1 MENNQQIRY
10 YTDEL
15 INKAA
20 QLLIEKGLLTFDKLA
35 DLQGR
40 SSLTLKAIDA
50 LLMEEAIVNEV
61 DLLKTFSSVS
71 NIPYHP
77 IGDFKVEDEAIKMVT
92 PKVALRH
99 RIVPISF
106 KEGILLLATSRVP
119 SLTTVDGLRMIL
131 DAGISF
137 ILCQESDISM
147 SLTHFY
153 GLGAESI
160 DQLISEAE
168 AMELI
173 ENKRDKSD
181 IAVTTEETGVVRF
194 INLIIAE
201 AIRMDCTDIHLE
213 PYEDTLRLRYRIDG
227 ILQKI
232 PLPKGVDKLRNAV
245 SSAVK
250 IMANMDI
257 AEHRKPHDGRINV
270 HCGNSDYD
278 LRVSVLPTSWGETCC
293 LRILNRG
300 TTKVDLDQ
308 LGLSPVQLP
317 KIAKLT
323 DLPHGVVLMT
333 GPTGSGKTTTLY
345 ALLAR
350 LNKAGTKIITVE
362 DPVEYQMAGISQVQV
377 HSQIG
382 LTFASILRS
391 ILRHDPDV
399 ILIGEI
405 RDSET
410 ADIAVRSSLTGHLV
424 LSTLHTNDAP
434 SAIAR
439 LTDMGV
445 EPYLTASCV
454 EGVVAQR
461 LVRRVCKNC
470 CDEVAPPDTIYNEI
484 KGFYPD
490 KIKDAHFTIGHGC
503 PSCGFTGYR
512 GRSAINEVMIMS
524 DPIRTQVIECRPS
537 NIIKKQAMIEGMITL
552 RRDGWLRVVEGRTSV
567 EEVLRV
573 AGRMEEAE

>member
-1 MENNQQIRY
+1 MEPNKQIRY
-10 YTDEL
+10 YTEEL
-15 INKAA
+15 IIEAS
-20 QLLIEKGLLTFDKLA
+20 QLLIDKGLLTFDKLA

-40 SSLTLKAIDA
+40 AQLTLKGVDTLLID
-50 LLMEEAIVNEV
+50 ESIVNET
-61 DLLKTFSSVS
+61 DLLKIFSEVS
-71 NIPYHP
+71 NIPYHL
-77 IGDFKVEDEAIKMVT
+77 IGDFKIEDEAINMVT

-99 RIVPISF
+99 KIVPISF
-106 KEGILLLATSRVP
+106 EEGILLLATSRVP

-131 DAGISF
+131 DAGIDF
-137 ILCQESDISM
+137 VLCPESDISM

-160 DQLISEAE
+160 DQLIAEAE
-168 AMELI
+168 AMEMS
-173 ENKRDKSD
+173 EAKEEKSD
-181 IAVTTEETGVVRF
+181 IGAISQDTGMVRF
-194 INLIIAE
+194 INMIIAE
-201 AIRMDCTDIHLE
+201 AIRMDCTDVHIE
-213 PYEDTLRLRYRIDG
+213 PYEGSLRLRYRIDG

-232 PLPKGVDKLRNAV
+232 PLPKGVEKLRNAV
-245 SSAVK
+245 SSSVK
-250 IMANMDI
+250 IMADMDI

-270 HCGNSDYD
+270 KCGTNDYD
-278 LRVSVLPTSWGETCC
+278 LRVSVLPTGWGETCC

-300 TTKVDLDQ
+300 STKAELDH
-308 LGLSPVQLP
+308 LGLSPAQLP
-317 KIAKLT
+317 KIAQLT
-323 DLPHGVVLMT
+323 ELPHGVVLMT

-350 LNKAGTKIITVE
+350 LNQTGTKIITVE
-362 DPVEYQMAGISQVQV
+362 DPVEYQMSGISQVQV
-377 HSQIG
+377 HNKIG
-382 LTFASILRS
+382 LSFASILRS

-454 EGVVAQR
+454 EGIVAQR

-470 CDEVAPPDTIYNEI
+470 SDEITAPAAIVEEI
-484 KGFYPD
+484 RGFYPD
-490 KIKDAHFTIGHGC
+490 QVDDARFIMGHGC
-503 PSCGFTGYR
+503 PACGFTGYR
-512 GRSAINEVMIMS
+512 GRSAINEVMIMN
-524 DPIRTQVIECRPS
+524 DAIRAQVIKCEPS
-537 NIIKKQAMIEGMITL
+537 NIIKDQAIANGMVTL
-552 RRDGWLRVVEGRTSV
+552 RRDGWLRVVEGRTSID
-567 EEVLRV
+567 EVLRV
-573 AGRMEEAE
+573 AGRMEEGE

>member
-1 MENNQQIRY
+1 MDTNQQISY
-10 YTDEL
+10 YTEEL
-15 INKAA
+15 ITEAA
-20 QLLIEKGLLTFDKLA
+20 QRLIDKGLLTFDKLA

-40 SSLTLKAIDA
+40 ASLTLKGIDT
-50 LLMEEAIVNEV
+50 LLMEEKIVNET
-61 DLLKTFSSVS
+61 DLLKTFSDVS
-71 NIPYHP
+71 NIPFHP
-77 IGDFKVEDEAIKMVT
+77 IGDFKVEQVAIDMVT

-106 KEGILLLATSRVP
+106 KDGILMLATSRVP

-131 DAGISF
+131 DAGIEF
-137 ILCQESDISM
+137 ILCPDGDVSM

-160 DQLISEAE
+160 DQLIAEAE
-168 AMELI
+168 AMEMT
-173 ENKRDKSD
+173 ENKQDKSD
-181 IAVTTEETGVVRF
+181 IGVTTEETGVVRF

-201 AIRMDCTDIHLE
+201 AIRMDCTDIHIE

-232 PLPKGVDKLRNAV
+232 PLPNGVEKLRNSV

-250 IMANMDI
+250 IMADMDI

-278 LRVSVLPTSWGETCC
+278 LRVSVLPTSWGETSC

-300 TTKVDLDQ
+300 TTQVDLDQ
-308 LGLSPVQLP
+308 LGLSPAQLP

-323 DLPHGVVLMT
+323 ELPHGVVLMT

-350 LNKAGTKIITVE
+350 INQSGTKIITVE
-362 DPVEYQMAGISQVQV
+362 DPVEYQMSGISQVQV
-377 HSQIG
+377 HSKIG

-434 SAIAR
+434 SAVAR

-454 EGVVAQR
+454 EGIVAQR

-470 CDEVAPPDTIYNEI
+470 CDDVTPPESIYNEI
-484 KGFYPD
+484 QGFYPEQV
-490 KIKDAHFTIGHGC
+490 KDARFTLGHGC
-503 PSCGFTGYR
+503 PTCGFTGYK
-512 GRSAINEVMIMS
+512 GRSAINEVMLMS
-524 DPIRTQVIECRPS
+524 DAIRSQVIDRAPS
-537 NIIKKQAMIEGMITL
+537 NLIKDQAILEGMLTL
-552 RRDGWLRVVEGRTSV
+552 RRDGWLRVVEGRTSID
-567 EEVLRV
+567 EVIRV
-573 AGRMEEAE
+573 AGRMEE